1 MKRILTYLALAAM
14 AVMTLASCSEEKKK
28 KLILPNISGKAGEV
42 VIVIDKGAW
51 EGVVGT
57 TLRDTLA
64 ADCPFLPQRE
74 PLYTLVDLAPSG
86 FNSIFQVHRNL
97 VLVNIDSSVTEPGV
111 LFQKDIWAAPQCV
124 IRVNAPDYETAAE
137 LIKANSEKIKTT
149 LEQAERDRVE
159 AFRSAPLKAGEKVRV
174 KENGMVGEVQKVSAK
189 AVVVAIGNIS
199 SKMPLDKVE
208 RITSN
213 EFKSAVKETSRPVS
227 TIRYD
232 SSISERKLNFSTE
245 MDVRGER
252 LNDAVDKVTRYVDDA
267 VMLGV
272 PSVRIIHGKGT
283 GVLRDELQKLIRTIP
298 GVASV
303 RDEHIQFGGTGVT
316 IVTFE

>member
-1 MKRILTYLALAAM
+1 MSILAAKK
-14 AVMTLASCSEEKKK
+14 EQEKKEK
-28 KLILPNISGKAGEV
+28 DDYIERKIQQLDARRERQKQRKAQKADE
-42 VIVIDKGAW
+42 KAAQ
-51 EGVVGT
+51 E
-57 TLRDTLA
+57 LRE
-64 ADCPFLPQRE
+64 Q
-74 PLYTLVDLAPSG
+74 
-86 FNSIFQVHRNL
+86 
-97 VLVNIDSSVTEPGV
+97 
-111 LFQKDIWAAPQCV
+111 
-124 IRVNAPDYETAAE
+124 
-137 LIKANSEKIKTT
+137 
-149 LEQAERDRVE
+149 QAEQQRIE
-159 AFRSAPLKAGEKVRV
+159 AFRSAPLKVGEKVRV
-174 KENGMVGEVQKVSAK
+174 KDNGMVGEVQKVSPK

-213 EFKSAVKETSRPVS
+213 EFKSAVKETARPVS
-227 TIRYD
+227 SIKVD

-245 MDVRGER
+245 LDVRGER
-252 LNDAVDKVTRYVDDA
+252 LNDAVEKVTRYVDDA

-272 PSVRIIHGKGT
+272 TSVRIIHGKGT